1 MSLAQRLILNASLW
15 NHARALKE
23 GALRAQHH
31 EWSDVQV
38 REAARKAIQNAGR

>member
-23 GALRAQHH
+23 AALRAQHR